1 MKHVKWIFVVLL
13 TSSLT
18 SFVDKTTGGLNAG
31 DVAPDFKIEPTSN
44 SSENSE
50 FALSQMRGKPVL
62 LTFWASYDP
71 ESRMQNIELN
81 RTLKQTNSEVE
92 MVSISFDEYSSIFK
106 ETIRMD
112 RINLSNCYLV
122 MEGDESSLFKTY
134 RLNQGFK
141 SFLLDAD
148 GIILSSNVTASELP
162 TLLKA
167 VS

>member
-1 MKHVKWIFVVLL
+1 MKNVKWIFVVLL

-18 SFVDKTTGGLNAG
+18 SFVDKTTGGLKEG
-31 DVAPDFKIEPTSN
+31 DVAPDFKIEPTST

-71 ESRMQNIELN
+71 QSRIQNIELSRALEN
-81 RTLKQTNSEVE
+81 LSPGVE
-92 MVSISFDEYSSIFK
+92 MVSISFDEYNSIFK

-112 RINLSNCYLV
+112 QINLSNAYLV
-122 MEGDESSLFKTY
+122 TEGDESNLFKTY
-134 RLNQGFK
+134 KLNQGFK

-148 GIILSSNVTASELP
+148 GVILSDNVTAAQLP
-162 TLLKA
+162 TLLKMA
-167 VS
+167 S